1 MKKIITLGVMLM
13 MVLALFTSC
22 SQNNNG
28 KVIVD
33 GSFYSLQ
40 SAYNHGLLTKKD
52 LKEITKLKNNGNIE
66 KIDEQIGNRIKQSYS
81 NCYSQEKV
89 EEVIIDRY
97 LGTYNGSVAIM
108 IGYKN
113 NEYTSVCWEEK
124 IADVTFKYS
133 DGQRIYIWK
142 E

>member
-40 SAYNHGLLTKKD
+40 SAYNQGLLTKKD

-81 NCYSQEKV
+81 NYYSQEKV

-124 IADVTFKYS
+124 IAGVTFKYS

>member
-1 MKKIITLGVMLM
+1 MKKIITLGVMLI

-28 KVIVD
+28 KVIVE
-33 GSFYSLQ
+33 GPFYSLQ
-40 SAYNHGLLTKKD
+40 SAYNQGLLTKKD

-66 KIDEQIGNRIKQSYS
+66 KIDEQIENRIKQSYS
-81 NCYSQEKV
+81 NYYSQEKV

-124 IADVTFKYS
+124 IAGVTFKYS
-133 DGQRIYIWK
+133 DSQRIYIWK

>member
-1 MKKIITLGVMLM
+1 M

-28 KVIVD
+28 KVIVE

-40 SAYNHGLLTKKD
+40 SAYNQGLLTKKD

-66 KIDEQIGNRIKQSYS
+66 KIDEQIENRIKQSYS
-81 NCYSQEKV
+81 NYYSQEKV

-124 IADVTFKYS
+124 IASVTFKYS

>member
-1 MKKIITLGVMLM
+1 MLM

-28 KVIVD
+28 KVIVE

-40 SAYNHGLLTKKD
+40 SAYNQGLLTKKD

-66 KIDEQIGNRIKQSYS
+66 KIDEQIENRIKQSYS
-81 NCYSQEKV
+81 NYYSQEKV

-124 IADVTFKYS
+124 IASVTFKYS

>member
-81 NCYSQEKV
+81 NYYSQEKV

-113 NEYTSVCWEEK
+113 NEYTSVCWEET
-124 IADVTFKYS
+124 IAGVTFKYS

>member
-28 KVIVD
+28 KVIVE

-40 SAYNHGLLTKKD
+40 SAYNQGLLTKKD

-66 KIDEQIGNRIKQSYS
+66 KIDEQIENRIKQSYS
-81 NCYSQEKV
+81 NYYSQEKV

-124 IADVTFKYS
+124 IASVTFKYS